1 MANFTSMDL
10 IMSIAAISVGFVAGM
25 VLTWLLL
32 PVLRK
37 LHAGQSIRDEAPI
50 SHQVKSGTPTMGGI
64 AIIITTVWVSMI
76 GISPT
81 FGFAAQRLLLV
92 IAAFVLFGI
101 VGFADD
107 YLKVVKKR
115 NLGLSA
121 KQKLF
126 LQIVISVGFALHP
139 LSGDSEIWIP
149 GVDIFVDFGAIFYIP
164 FVVFVMVAMA
174 NSVNLTDG
182 LDGLATGVTAII
194 ALFFAAVGLVSGS
207 GFITFFLALTGACF
221 GFLIL
226 NKNPAKVFMGDTGS
240 LALGGGLAA
249 AALVMGRE
257 LLLPIVGFVY
267 VAESLSV
274 IIQVIS
280 FKTTGKRVFK
290 MSPLHHHFE
299 LSGMSEKNVV
309 RMFWGVTAALCLFGF
324 FLV

>member
-1 MANFTSMDL
+1 MENFTTMDL
-10 IMSIAAISVGFVAGM
+10 IMSIAAICVGFVAGM

-64 AIIITTVWVSMI
+64 AIIITTVWVSLI

-92 IAAFVLFGI
+92 IAVFVLFGL
-101 VGFADD
+101 VGFIDD
-107 YLKVVKKR
+107 YLKVVKKH

-126 LQIVISVGFALHP
+126 LQILIGALFALHP

-149 GVDIFVDFGAIFYIP
+149 GIDIYFDFGAIFYIP

-182 LDGLATGVTAII
+182 LDGLAAGVTAIV
-194 ALFFAAVGLVSGS
+194 ALFFAVIGLVSGS
-207 GFITFFLALTGACF
+207 GFITFFLALAGACL
-221 GFLIL
+221 GFLVL

-240 LALGGGLAA
+240 LAIGGGLAA

-267 VAESLSV
+267 VAEALSV

-309 RMFWGVTAALCLFGF
+309 RMFWGATAGF
-324 FLV
+324 CIIGFVLV